1 MPYKLEPGEMY
12 RMPTH
17 FGPRTGPR
25 RGPDGQRFEC
35 VDSPKTTAVSLS
47 FLSDP
52 AQLDALLPPGFALSG
67 EPLVSVTALYQKD
80 IEWLAGRGYNILGV
94 RIPAVFTGQ
103 RDNVAGNFL
112 AVLWENLADPI
123 ITGREELGYAK
134 VFAELPKPEVDA
146 DTETYSLTA
155 SWLGFR
161 FFDMTVT
168 CPTLQTEDEIEAYL
182 SAQTSEGDLHYKYMP
197 RTGDWGDADVACITH
212 SPAKPTNL
220 RIRDRLIGEGALQFH
235 HARWEDMPT
244 QYNIVNALS
253 ELTINE
259 YRGASVTRTVGGKDL
274 KDTRILR

>member
-25 RGPDGQRFEC
+25 RGPDGQRFDC
-35 VDSPKTTAVSLS
+35 VDSPRTTAVSLS

-52 AQLDALLPPGFALSG
+52 AQLDALLPPGFELSG

-94 RIPAVFTGQ
+94 RIPATFSGRQDKVT
-103 RDNVAGNFL
+103 GNFL
-112 AVLWENLADPI
+112 AVLWEDLADPI

-134 VFAELPKPEVDA
+134 IFAELPKPEV
-146 DTETYSLTA
+146 EENTYSITA

-168 CPTLQTEDEIEAYL
+168 CPTRQTEDEIAAYL
-182 SAQTSEGDLHYKYMP
+182 SAQSSGGDLHYKYMP
-197 RTGDWGDADVACITH
+197 RTGHWGEADVACVTH
-212 SPAKPTNL
+212 SPATPTNL
-220 RIRDRLIGEGALQFH
+220 RVRERMTGEGTLEFH
-235 HARWEDMPT
+235 KARWEDMPT

-253 ELTINE
+253 ELTIKE
-259 YRGASVTRTVGGKDL
+259 YRGASVSRTIGGKDL